1 MIASSCRVVMCCM
14 RLGDCMLA
22 RYDNIDLQYFL
33 TKKHPFFSREAIEL
47 LNKLANINGI
57 SALCQVRQAL
67 QKIIHKH
74 CLTLPKI
81 RLWTRLKGWKS
92 RGWRRWETGA
102 HSWTNNHS
110 SSWLYLSRE
119 FTSALETIDQA
130 LSHASGCVRLKMA
143 RGDCLAHLGR

>member
-57 SALCQVRQAL
+57 SALCQVSQA
-67 QKIIHKH
+67 QF
-74 CLTLPKI
+74 
-81 RLWTRLKGWKS
+81 
-92 RGWRRWETGA
+92 
-102 HSWTNNHS
+102 TNI
-110 SSWLYLSRE
+110 
-119 FTSALETIDQA
+119 T
-130 LSHASGCVRLKMA
+130 
-143 RGDCLAHLGR
+143 